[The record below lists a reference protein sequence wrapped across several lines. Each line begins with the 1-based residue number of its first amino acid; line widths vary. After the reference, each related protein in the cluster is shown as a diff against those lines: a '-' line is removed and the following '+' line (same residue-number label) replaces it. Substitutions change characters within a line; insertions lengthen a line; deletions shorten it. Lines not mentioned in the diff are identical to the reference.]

1 MQTRPKLA
9 APEETA
15 LFLRGRASEYILILE
30 KNVRKIQ
37 NAAVIPAIFLDFCE
51 A

>member
-9 APEETA
+9 AREETA
-15 LFLRGRASEYILILE
+15 LERASEYILILE

-37 NAAVIPAIFLDFCE
+37 NAAVIPAIFLDLCE

>member
-1 MQTRPKLA
+1 MQTRPVA
-9 APEETA
+9 AVKRLCFFSEVERANTF
-15 LFLRGRASEYILILE
+15 LFG

-37 NAAVIPAIFLDFCE
+37 NAAVIPAIFLDLCE